1 MPIGMSNT
9 KYFFYVGGCIVWGL
23 IGAGTVHNYFKPNLE
38 LDLDPELL
46 EKERKVEK
54 FKRNNSLQFILEK
67 TKK

>member
-1 MPIGMSNT
+1 M
-9 KYFFYVGGCIVWGL
+9 WGF
-23 IGAGTVHNYFKPNLE
+23 IGAATIHNYFKPNLE

-54 FKRNNSLQFILEK
+54 FKQNNSLQYILEK